1 MFRAL
6 TSARRALANNGLIF
20 SIHPAP
26 DRPVI
31 YCNAYGSR
39 HVVGLVRGS
48 RDRYRNAEDRTA
60 RAVRR
65 GLFALRHNRIIAY
78 MHYVPSLRILRA
90 YLEAEWY
97 GAWMDHATERRI
109 RALLGS
115 RAVGPL
121 VIKEWVRVSLLRKR

>member
-6 TSARRALANNGLIF
+6 MSARRALTDHGLIF
-20 SIHPAP
+20 SIHPAS

-31 YCNAYGSR
+31 YCDAAGRR
-39 HVVGLVRGS
+39 HFVGLVRGT
-48 RDRYRNAEDRTA
+48 RDRYRYAEERTA

-65 GLFALRHNRIIAY
+65 GLLVLLRTAVVPY
-78 MHYVPSLRILRA
+78 MHHVPSLRTLRA

-97 GAWMDHATERRI
+97 GGWLDAGTARRI

>member
-6 TSARRALANNGLIF
+6 TSARRALADHGLIF
-20 SIHPAP
+20 NIHPAP

-31 YCNAYGSR
+31 YCDAHGHR
-39 HVVGLVRGS
+39 QAVGLVRGS
-48 RDRYRNAEDRTA
+48 RIRYRNADAAER

-65 GLFALRHNRIIAY
+65 GLFTLRSTAVIPY
-78 MHYVPSLRILRA
+78 MHYVPSLRTLRA

-97 GAWMDHATERRI
+97 GAWMHDGTERRI

-121 VIKEWVRVSLLRKR
+121 VIKEWVRVSLLKKR